1 MKFALYGFL
10 LLGILAGHAQTGT
23 LGEAQQNR
31 ILSLERAWNQ
41 AIVQKDA
48 KAVEPLLDKELIYI
62 DDDGTIMDKAHYLAS
77 VRAPE
82 PHLQHIVS
90 EAMQVRSFAGSVIV
104 VGIYREQGIKNG
116 KPYLLRDR
124 FVDTWIDHKGAW
136 MCVASQ
142 STLIPR

>member
-1 MKFALYGFL
+1 MRVALHGFL
-10 LLGILAGHAQTGT
+10 LLAVLAGNAQTGA
-23 LGEAQQNR
+23 LWEAQQNR
-31 ILSLERAWNQ
+31 ILALERAWNQ

-90 EAMQVRSFAGSVIV
+90 EAMQVRSFAGSV
-104 VGIYREQGIKNG
+104 
-116 KPYLLRDR
+116 
-124 FVDTWIDHKGAW
+124 
-136 MCVASQ
+136 
-142 STLIPR
+142 